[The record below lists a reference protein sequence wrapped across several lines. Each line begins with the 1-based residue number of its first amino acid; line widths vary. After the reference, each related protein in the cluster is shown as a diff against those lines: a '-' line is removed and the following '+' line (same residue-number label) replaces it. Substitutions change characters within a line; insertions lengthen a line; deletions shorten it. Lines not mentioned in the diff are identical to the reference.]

1 MSYDDGMHEIYQSLQ
16 ATDEADDLETAIEGL
31 VREQRERQRRSADL
45 ETEGYVRALL
55 KRARQA
61 IGDDEMEIASMLLGE
76 ARSVLENDADLP
88 DLLGNP
94 ETLAEETDL
103 SPDEAATVRAQYER
117 QRRIRQNGAPTP
129 DPTQELRALA
139 YVARGLDYFSSI
151 GDMTRY
157 APVTLENVDALYA
170 DPDQPQ
176 VIGRRRVA
184 ANSSADL
191 EERAVEL
198 PHASCDHILA
208 VALPRRGK
216 DSTIT
221 SIGKSLMED
230 HGYKYISVM
239 DDGRMETPMLSI
251 PNDEQD
257 IKDNLERL
265 GQDPEAMRADVYVP
279 AMDGIPEKLPAN
291 FEPFTIGIDSLTPR
305 LILRLADV
313 TGIDSTVE
321 QRVRMALDETMNGSG
336 SVNELVSRLKVYA
349 KEMEVTIEWTELG
362 DAGAEN
368 DSEDGA
374 VSVEEHSTTYEMG
387 GENAVK
393 KAAQRLADLAGKG
406 LIAGSEAT
414 TNLDIVDLVADNE
427 TAAVLCCNFLPD
439 GQEGLKY
446 TIMDLWLRLVY
457 RARDKHPRLP
467 RVVLEIRE
475 LKNIA
480 PTNNVL
486 GERHRDAIK
495 TLRQT
500 IFFLSTQGG
509 SRRIMML
516 GSTQKLNDVYKPVRS
531 NMATKILLQ
540 LGEEEVETLDR
551 AHNFSDEM
559 KRQLKEF
566 GIGQGMII
574 AGGQAYW
581 PIEFRGCPSGLGL
594 GDQHWRDR
602 YGLAYG
608 ARVREEDRA
617 GWYPRGRDAPGRPD
631 WWVDANTGDV
641 YATVEAGP
649 PDIGQWYLLP
659 QDVEPFLDEGH
670 DAGLPGADAGAEE
683 IAADGGAA
691 TVPDDVVVDALA
703 ARRDQPVQQDL
714 RLRPTEVDREYT
726 TIDFDAEDRT
736 TVEEEVIETFEI
748 PNALR
753 GWLDKPP
760 EVLPRYGEAIAI
772 VDEFDDLTRQ
782 QDITDHHSEWKRQA
796 ISHHIAPDGHLREC
810 IRKVDGTYQLTS
822 LGERANQIDW
832 KGVMQTLTD
841 GRRSR

>member
-1 MSYDDGMHEIYQSLQ
+1 MSTHDDTQDLYRDLQ
-16 ATDEADDLETAIEGL
+16 ATDEAGDLETAIEGL
-31 VREQRERQRRSADL
+31 VREQRQRQRRTADL

-55 KRARQA
+55 KRTRQA
-61 IGDDEMEIASMLLGE
+61 IGDDEEEIASMLLGE
-76 ARSVLENDADLP
+76 ARSVLENDADLR
-88 DLLGNP
+88 DLLANP
-94 ETLAEETDL
+94 AALADATDL
-103 SPDEAATVRAQYER
+103 SPDEAATVRAQYQR
-117 QRRIRQNGAPTP
+117 QRRMRQNGSTTP
-129 DPTQELRALA
+129 DATRELRAVA
-139 YVARGLDYFSSI
+139 YVARGLDYFSAIS
-151 GDMTRY
+151 DMTRY
-157 APVTLENVDALYA
+157 APVTLENVDALPVA
-170 DPDQPQ
+170 PDDPQ
-176 VIGRRRVA
+176 VIGRRRIGA
-184 ANSSADL
+184 DSSADL

-198 PHASCDHILA
+198 PHASCDHILG

-239 DDGRMETPMLSI
+239 DDGRMETPMLAI
-251 PNDEQD
+251 PNDEQA
-257 IKDNLERL
+257 IRDNLDRF
-265 GQDPEAMRADVYVP
+265 GQDPEAMAAEVFVP
-279 AMDGIPEKLPAN
+279 AMDGIPERLPAN

-321 QRVRMALDETMNGSG
+321 QRVRMALEETMNGSG
-336 SVNELVSRLKVYA
+336 TVNELVSRLKVYA

-362 DAGAEN
+362 DAGAET
-368 DSEDGA
+368 DSEDGS
-374 VSVEEHSTTYEMG
+374 VSVEEHSTSYEMG
-387 GENAVK
+387 AEKAVK

-414 TNLDIVDLVADNE
+414 TNLDIVDLVSDAE

-566 GIGQGMII
+566 SIGQGMII

-581 PIEFRGCPSGLGL
+581 PIEFRGAPCGLGL

-602 YGLAYG
+602 YGVAYG
-608 ARVREEDRA
+608 ARIREQQRA

-641 YATVEAGP
+641 YRTVEAGP
-649 PDIGQWYLLP
+649 PDVGEWYLLP
-659 QDVEPFLDEGH
+659 QDVEPFLDE
-670 DAGLPGADAGAEE
+670 DSDISLPGEDGGGEE
-683 IAADGGAA
+683 IATDGGGA
-691 TVPDDVVVDALA
+691 TVRGDVVDEALTT
-703 ARRDQPVQQDL
+703 RRDHPVKRDL
-714 RLRPTEVDREYT
+714 RLVPTEVDREYT
-726 TIDFDAEDRT
+726 TMEFDAEDRT
-736 TVEEEVIETFEI
+736 SVEEEVIETFEI

-772 VDEFDDLTRQ
+772 VDEFDDLTSQ
-782 QDITDHHSEWKRQA
+782 KDITDHHSEWKRQA

-822 LGERANQIDW
+822 LGDRANQIDW